1 MKYKKG
7 QSGNPSGKPKGTK
20 NTKTIEWEEF
30 GKELL
35 NEGSM
40 KAKRIL
46 SESTDENFMKYYI
59 QLIEYFAPKQS
70 RIESTNKNDNQTIIK
85 IEWETD
91 GIINQITEAS
101 SKPNK
106 GIN

>member
-7 QSGNPSGKPKGTK
+7 QSGNPAGKPKGTK
-20 NTKTIEWEEF
+20 NTKTIEWEDF

-35 NEGSM
+35 NEGSA

-46 SESTDENFMKYYI
+46 SESTDDNFMKYYI

-70 RIESTNKNDNQTIIK
+70 RIESTSKNDNNLNITID
-85 IEWETD
+85 WDTN
-91 GIINQITEAS
+91 GIINQITETPY
-101 SKPNK
+101 KPNK
-106 GIN
+106 SIE